1 MTLAVTVV
9 AVVNAKELK
18 KKFPLKCV
26 KYHDCLIMKLS
37 KVTQYRVRLKFRSH
51 CCVLTFLSYRL
62 QVCNGNE
69 IYIRK
74 KSLLS
79 SPEDKASNLSLGE
92 KLLNYG
98 KNKEDKYSFGFLYQ
112 NKLLTYF
119 DKKKYIALGSRK
131 HRQLNI

>member
-26 KYHDCLIMKLS
+26 KYHDRLIMKLS

-51 CCVLTFLSYRL
+51 YCVLTFLSYRL
-62 QVCNGNE
+62 HMCNGNE
-69 IYIRK
+69 IHIRK

-79 SPEDKASNLSLGE
+79 SPDSMVKGQSV
-92 KLLNYG
+92 KL
-98 KNKEDKYSFGFLYQ
+98 KFG
-112 NKLLTYF
+112 
-119 DKKKYIALGSRK
+119 R
-131 HRQLNI
+131 